1 MDGKTLQEKIVVY
14 ALMQKAMKWL
24 SSMTKVRQKSIMTLS
39 LGMVSNSNNH
49 SALDITVKSLYMSE
63 KLVVKILTIAGH
75 VASVVSILIVL
86 GNLYTAVFGSDFR
99 VGDAMEKVL
108 IGIASFISSVVLVG
122 FAYIVKHVCE
132 VKD

>member
-1 MDGKTLQEKIVVY
+1 M
-14 ALMQKAMKWL
+14 
-24 SSMTKVRQKSIMTLS
+24 
-39 LGMVSNSNNH
+39 
-49 SALDITVKSLYMSE
+49 SALDITVKSLGMSE

-75 VASVVSILIVL
+75 VAAVVSILIVL

-99 VGDAMEKVL
+99 VGAAMERVL
-108 IGIASFISSVVLVG
+108 IGIASFISSVALVG